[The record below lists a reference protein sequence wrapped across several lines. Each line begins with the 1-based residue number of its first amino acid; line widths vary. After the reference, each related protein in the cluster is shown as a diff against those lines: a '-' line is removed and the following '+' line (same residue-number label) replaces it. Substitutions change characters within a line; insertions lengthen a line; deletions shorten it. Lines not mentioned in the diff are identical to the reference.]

1 MVETLQNYVLVGAL
15 IFLAICLVF
24 SFIRSLIGPK
34 IADRIVAVNMIGTQ
48 IILIICILAIYF
60 KEGGLVDV
68 ALIYAMFSF
77 LAVVLFSRIYIGVY
91 NEKEYKKG
99 EGQQND

>member
-99 EGQQND
+99 EEHND

>member
-1 MVETLQNYVLVGAL
+1 MIETLQNYVLVGAL
-15 IFLAICLVF
+15 IFLSICLVF

-34 IADRIVAVNMIGTQ
+34 VADRIVAVNMIGTQ

-77 LAVVLFSRIYIGVY
+77 LAVVLFSRIYIGVF

-99 EGQQND
+99 EEQND

>member
-15 IFLAICLVF
+15 IFLSICLVF

-34 IADRIVAVNMIGTQ
+34 VADRIVAVNMIGTQ

-77 LAVVLFSRIYIGVY
+77 LAVVLFSRIYIGVF

-99 EGQQND
+99 EEQND

>member
-1 MVETLQNYVLVGAL
+1 MVEMLQNYVLIGAL

-77 LAVVLFSRIYIGVY
+77 LAVVLFSRIYIGVH

-99 EGQQND
+99 EKQND

>member
-1 MVETLQNYVLVGAL
+1 MIETLQNYVLIGAL
-15 IFLAICLVF
+15 IFLSICLVF

-34 IADRIVAVNMIGTQ
+34 VADRIVAVNMIGTQ

-99 EGQQND
+99 EEHND

>member
-60 KEGGLVDV
+60 REGGLVDV

>member
-1 MVETLQNYVLVGAL
+1 MVETLRNYVLVGAL
-15 IFLAICLVF
+15 IFLSICLVF
-24 SFIRSLIGPK
+24 SFIRSLIGPRV
-34 IADRIVAVNMIGTQ
+34 AVRIVAVNMIGTQ
-48 IILIICILAIYF
+48 VILIICILAIYF

-99 EGQQND
+99 EGQND

>member
-15 IFLAICLVF
+15 IFLSICLVF
-24 SFIRSLIGPK
+24 SFIRSLIGPRV
-34 IADRIVAVNMIGTQ
+34 ADRIVAVNMIGTQ
-48 IILIICILAIYF
+48 VIWIICILAIYF

-99 EGQQND
+99 EGKND

>member
-15 IFLAICLVF
+15 IFLSICLVF
-24 SFIRSLIGPK
+24 SFIRSLIGPRV
-34 IADRIVAVNMIGTQ
+34 ADRIVAVNMIGTQ
-48 IILIICILAIYF
+48 VILIICILAIYF

-99 EGQQND
+99 EGQND